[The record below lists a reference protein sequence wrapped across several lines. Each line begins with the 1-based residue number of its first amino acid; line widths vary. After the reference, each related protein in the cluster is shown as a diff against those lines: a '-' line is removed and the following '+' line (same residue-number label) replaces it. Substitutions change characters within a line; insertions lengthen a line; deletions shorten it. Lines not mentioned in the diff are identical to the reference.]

1 MKENRYTKMLTN
13 QNERYVSKGDYVRWV
28 FNDPSISD
36 SKAAVWMAI
45 AKSNDV
51 RAMKRCK
58 KDIQARLKILNE
70 RESRDDGYETYR
82 IQQLHSK

>member
-13 QNERYVSKGDYVRWV
+13 QNDQYVTKGDYVRWV

-36 SKAAVWMAI
+36 STAAVWMAI
-45 AKSNDV
+45 AKSNNV

-70 RESRDDGYETYR
+70 RESRDNGFEAYR
-82 IQQLHSK
+82 IKRLHSK